1 MVMRTHRGG
10 GSCWAEAAIM
20 FANATDIIGHGPPG
34 TWPKQLT
41 TTSAPVTTV
50 VTSFEDSAS
59 PTTTVS
65 SLESLSES
73 LAGLRTSA
81 TTSWPDSRAIRV
93 KTNPVAP
100 VAPSTAIFIVREEA
114 LGNES
119 VLSSWRFHSEK
130 PRRCRRIPH
139 AAARADVAGCNTP
152 CKAKRGAVCRRQS

>member
-73 LAGLRTSA
+73 LAGLR
-81 TTSWPDSRAIRV
+81 IY
-93 KTNPVAP
+93 PVAICIKTVSGQGDNSNSTFRHLERGSHP
-100 VAPSTAIFIVREEA
+100 VFRPRLCQAPVGFSI
-114 LGNES
+114 
-119 VLSSWRFHSEK
+119 FHSLAGVNILHYDS
-130 PRRCRRIPH
+130 PDYNSDQVSASDR
-139 AAARADVAGCNTP
+139 DVLG
-152 CKAKRGAVCRRQS
+152 R